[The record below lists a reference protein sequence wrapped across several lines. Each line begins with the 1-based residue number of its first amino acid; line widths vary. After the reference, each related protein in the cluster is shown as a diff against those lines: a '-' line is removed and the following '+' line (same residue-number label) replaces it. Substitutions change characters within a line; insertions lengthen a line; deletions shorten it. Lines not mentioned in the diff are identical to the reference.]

1 LLLLESEPRAFL
13 RVVGSAPYAKG
24 LLRLLDRLPQG
35 RFEYL
40 PRVEREGIPDLLRR
54 TDLLV
59 QPSEQEDFG
68 SSVAEA
74 LACGTTAVL
83 GPTNGTRAYIGD
95 AAFPFESYTAE
106 AVAAAMRRAVQAIRR
121 DPEQVRRRARQAAER
136 EFGLPAM
143 VDRLERLTLEA
154 QLAHAGTGQ
163 LGTAPST

>member
-1 LLLLESEPRAFL
+1 
-13 RVVGSAPYAKG
+13 
-24 LLRLLDRLPQG
+24 LLRLLDRLPPD

-40 PRVEREGIPDLLRR
+40 PRVEREQIPDLLRR
-54 TDLLV
+54 TDVLV

-95 AAFPFESYTAE
+95 AAFPFESYE
-106 AVAAAMRRAVQAIRR
+106 ADDVAAAMRRAVQAIRQ

-136 EFGLPAM
+136 EFALPAM
-143 VDRLERLTLEA
+143 VDRLERLAVEA
-154 QLAHAGTGQ
+154 QIAHAGSEQ
-163 LGTAPST
+163 LGIAPSQ